1 MDQLKTYLQ
10 DRLKFLQQ
18 VADADPSEDCIS
30 TLGQMHEI
38 NHILQW
44 IDEHDNASAPQSGA
58 HDTTPKA

>member
-1 MDQLKTYLQ
+1 MDQLKAYLK

-18 VADADPSEDCIS
+18 VADADRSEDCIS

-44 IDEHDNASAPQSGA
+44 IEEHETKEGN
-58 HDTTPKA
+58 